1 MRLMPPLLQGLK
13 RHARRY
19 AFHML
24 TGIQAEHICVSSS
37 LWTIML
43 WDDDEIRFKNN
54 QGLTAHLDHL
64 LFEMAESERDNTVRP
79 LAVSVISSAMPKP
92 LTWQRRHNIL
102 TTAGMAEMG
111 ERSTNESSSTNS
123 HHAVG
128 TGSASENLADSGL
141 GDEKARKTIGSR
153 GVSGTTERYSSAF
166 GSADF
171 SDTLPLDITE
181 GAIFTAG
188 SGGVMVSRVTH
199 DAMPIGSGQTLTFGT
214 NISHQNGT
222 VI

>member
-1 MRLMPPLLQGLK
+1 MPPLLSGLQ
-13 RHARRY
+13 RHARRF
-19 AFHML
+19 AFRML
-24 TGIQAEHICVSSS
+24 TGIPPEHICVSSS
-37 LWTIML
+37 LWNIML
-43 WDDDEIRFKNN
+43 WDDDEIKFRNN

-64 LFEMAESERDNTVRP
+64 LVEMAESERDNTVRP
-79 LAVSVISSAMPKP
+79 LAVSVISSAMPRP

-111 ERSTNESSSTNS
+111 KRSTHESSTTNS

-128 TGSASENLADSGL
+128 TGATSENLADTAL

-171 SDTLPLDITE
+171 TGETLPLDITE
-181 GAIFTAG
+181 GAVFTAA
-188 SGGVMVSRVTH
+188 SGGIMVSRVTH

-222 VI
+222 EV